1 MGLQRKLDALIV
13 AVLLLASGAASAA
26 IYCCDDGG
34 RRVCGDILP
43 AACYGQSYREMG
55 NDGTVRRQV
64 SAPLTREEI
73 ARRKADEEK
82 RKADEQAQVK
92 QRRLDDALLSSYT
105 SVEEIDRRRDREIG
119 EIERG
124 IESTREHQTELRA
137 RRERLQKDAEFY
149 KGKPLPR
156 DLDNAIKAIDKE
168 LASYDTIFASKRIEI
183 DALRARFEADRA
195 RFIELKSGRSAAR

>member
-1 MGLQRKLDALIV
+1 MGLQRKLESLIV
-13 AVLLLASGAASAA
+13 VGGLLASSVASAA

-34 RRVCGDILP
+34 RRVCGDVLP

-55 NDGTVRRQV
+55 NDGTLKRQV
-64 SAPLTREEI
+64 AAPPTREEI

-92 QRRLDDALLSSYT
+92 QRRLDEALLSSYT

-124 IESTREHQTELRA
+124 VESTRQHQTELRA
-137 RRERLQKDAEFY
+137 RREKLQKDAEFY

-156 DLDNAIKAIDKE
+156 DLDTGIQAIDKE
-168 LASYDTIFASKRIEI
+168 LASYETIFASKQAEI
-183 DALRARFEADRA
+183 DALRKRFDADRA
-195 RFIELKSGRSAAR
+195 RFIELKAGASASR

>member
-1 MGLQRKLDALIV
+1 MGLLRKLETLI
-13 AVLLLASGAASAA
+13 AVGGLLASGAASAA

-55 NDGTVRRQV
+55 SDGTLKRQV
-64 SAPLTREEI
+64 AAPLTREEI

-92 QRRLDDALLSSYT
+92 QRRLDDALLNSYT
-105 SVEEIDRRRDREIG
+105 SVEEIDRRRDREIA

-124 IESTREHQTELRA
+124 IESTRQHQTELRA
-137 RRERLQKDAEFY
+137 RREKLQKDAEFY

-156 DLDNAIKAIDKE
+156 DLDNGIKAIDKE
-168 LASYDTIFASKRIEI
+168 LASYEAIFASKQAEI
-183 DALRARFEADRA
+183 DTLRSRFDADRA
-195 RFIELKSGRSAAR
+195 RFVELKAGRSAAR